1 MTKDDLRKRQEIE
14 RNYHDSKYK
23 TQTHSEA
30 SGDDSA
36 AYAFF
41 DNLIAGLEAGTVL
54 DFGCGDGWLSMRLA
68 NQGHQVYGID
78 ISRVL
83 VDKATKWAEER
94 GLSERV
100 RFQEMP
106 GEDLRFGN
114 DFFDAIIGS
123 AILHHT
129 ELETSLRGLHRVLK
143 PGGKGLFIE
152 PMNENMLLKLWRIL
166 TPWRRSPA
174 ERALTLSDVA
184 TVLRIFPNARL
195 RYFTLC
201 SMFTQGLLIVFPRSR
216 FVHGMNRSLAR
227 LDERLLA
234 HFPALGRRC
243 AVVVMELVKD

>member
-1 MTKDDLRKRQEIE
+1 MREDELRRRQEIE
-14 RNYHDSKYK
+14 RTYHDAKYE
-23 TQTHSEA
+23 TQTDAEPI
-30 SGDDSA
+30 GDDSA

-41 DNLIAGLEAGTVL
+41 SDLIARLEAGTVL

-68 NQGHQVYGID
+68 SQGHQVYGID

-83 VDKATKWAEER
+83 VDRATKWAAER

-100 RFQEMP
+100 RFEEMP
-106 GEDLRFGN
+106 GENLRFRN

-129 ELETSLRGLHRVLK
+129 ELETSLRGLYRVLK

-184 TVLRIFPNARL
+184 TALRIFPKAKL
-195 RYFTLC
+195 HYFTL
-201 SMFTQGLLIVFPRSR
+201 SSIFSEGLLIIFPKSR
-216 FVHGMNRSLAR
+216 FVRAMNRTLGR
-227 LDERLLA
+227 LDQLLVA
-234 HFPALGRRC
+234 RFPALGRSC